1 MRLFSRN
8 LLMSKPSEQYEV
20 LDSLKINPKCYF
32 ILDETEFLTWNYNA
46 TITVDADDSLTKGT
60 INIFLYG
67 SSSDKTNCAVTY
79 LAQYPMLNF
88 LSNGKNWLTPTYLRL
103 RNKIKA
109 KIVRTSA
116 TSTQVAVCDE
126 NNTTLLGQSI
136 TSDFVSS
143 KGNFGI
149 FGSTETN
156 STFKGNFYNFT
167 LTIEGETVYDLV
179 PARRNS
185 DGEFGL
191 LNKVDGKF
199 YENQGT
205 GTLERGEENA

>member
-1 MRLFSRN
+1 MRLFSKN

-20 LDSLKINPKCYF
+20 LESLKINPKCYF
-32 ILDETEFLTWNYNA
+32 ILDETEFLTWDYGVSI
-46 TITVDADDSLTKGT
+46 TIDADDSLTTGV

-67 SSSDKTNCAVTY
+67 SSSDKTNCAITY
-79 LAQYPMLNF
+79 LAKYPMANF
-88 LSNGKNWLTPTYLRL
+88 LSNGKNWLSPTSADI
-103 RNKIKA
+103 RNKSKFEMI
-109 KIVRTSA
+109 RDSA
-116 TSTQVAVCDE
+116 TNTNAAYYKE
-126 NNTTLLGQSI
+126 NNTALMRCPI

-143 KGNFGI
+143 KGSFGI
-149 FGSTETN
+149 FGSTDSN
-156 STFKGNFYNFT
+156 SIFKGLFYNFT

-179 PARRNS
+179 PVKRNS

>member
-1 MRLFSRN
+1 
-8 LLMSKPSEQYEV
+8 MSKPSEQYEV

-32 ILDETEFLTWNYNA
+32 ILDETEFLTWDYSA
-46 TITVDADDSLTKGT
+46 SITVDADDSLTGEPWLFRYGT
-60 INIFLYG
+60 KAA
-67 SSSDKTNCAVTY
+67 KTTCSV
-79 LAQYPMLNF
+79 QYMANYPLINF
-88 LSNGKNWLTPTYLRL
+88 LSSDKNWLTLTLSRL
-103 RNKIKA
+103 RNIIKPV
-109 KIVRTSA
+109 ITRTSD
-116 TSTQVAVCDE
+116 TQSLCEVYYEDGRRGPYNPMTA
-126 NNTTLLGQSI
+126 
-136 TSDFVSS
+136 DFVSS

-179 PARRNS
+179 PAKRIS